1 MRRKWIAAIL
11 IVCLLLGCSGIYN
24 RYLAFTVYYNL
35 GNRSYKQYSFD
46 KAGRQYQQA
55 LDKRV
60 PKGKECRIRINLA
73 LAMIETLSI
82 DYAAPDEV
90 YNSIAILE
98 DAREWLLGADCAT
111 EEGTGHSAE
120 AEQLKTEIDE
130 MLEQLYE
137 QQESSGG
144 GDDSD
149 SQQQSEEET
158 EEMEAKEQSVREEI
172 SKMQEKAFQDR
183 EAERQ
188 FMQEFDLE
196 TVFEYEGNIW

>member
-1 MRRKWIAAIL
+1 MKRKIIAAALIAAIL
-11 IVCLLLGCSGIYN
+11 FCCVGIASKHFAYIVHYNNGN
-24 RYLAFTVYYNL
+24 RYY
-35 GNRSYKQYSFD
+35 RQYSYGRAID
-46 KAGRQYQQA
+46 QYEKALEQ
-55 LDKRV
+55 V
-60 PKGKECRIRINLA
+60 IPEGKECRIRINLA
-73 LAMIETLSI
+73 LAMLELLSP
-82 DYAAPDEV
+82 DYAQPEQID
-90 YNSIAILE
+90 NSIMILE
-98 DAREWLLGADCAT
+98 EARGELLAQECAT
-111 EEGTGHSAE
+111 EAGTGHSAE
-120 AEQLKTEIDE
+120 AEQLKKEIDE

-137 QQESSGG
+137 QQESSGR